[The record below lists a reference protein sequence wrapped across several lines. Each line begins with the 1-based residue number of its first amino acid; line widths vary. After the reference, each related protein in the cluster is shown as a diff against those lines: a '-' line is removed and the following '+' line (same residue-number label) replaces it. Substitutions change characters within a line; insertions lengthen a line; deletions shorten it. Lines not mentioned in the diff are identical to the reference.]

1 MVCAFLIGPLQP
13 NPEAAVLSEYVGGL
27 PPSLWAALLFWNKM
41 AVLRVLHPGRDAPA
55 AYPFERL
62 IEGCLSHEQSSLFLE
77 QLAGLPRLGFGRFT
91 FRGKRL

>member
-1 MVCAFLIGPLQP
+1 MICAFLIWPLQP

-41 AVLRVLHPGRDAPA
+41 AVLRVLHPGRHAPA

-62 IEGCLSHEQSSLFLE
+62 I
-77 QLAGLPRLGFGRFT
+77 
-91 FRGKRL
+91 

>member
-1 MVCAFLIGPLQP
+1 MVCAFLIWPLQP

-41 AVLRVLHPGRDAPA
+41 AVLRVLHPGRDAPL

-62 IEGCLSHEQSSLFLE
+62 I
-77 QLAGLPRLGFGRFT
+77 
-91 FRGKRL
+91 